1 MDDPELK
8 EVMKI
13 VERVLILRA
22 EQAYLQRALSK
33 RQLNINL
40 DLGDEQDTQCRSD
53 LNPKKDR
60 KKILLKLQEKKKKIL
75 KQLKDLKEI

>member
-33 RQLNINL
+33 RQLNI
-40 DLGDEQDTQCRSD
+40 DSDVGDKQDTEFSSD

-60 KKILLKLQEKKKKIL
+60 KKILLKLQQKKKQIF
-75 KQLKDLKEI
+75 KQLKDLKEV

>member
-40 DLGDEQDTQCRSD
+40 DLGDEQDIKCRSD

-60 KKILLKLQEKKKKIL
+60 KKILLELQEKKKQIL
-75 KQLKDLKEI
+75 KQLKALKEI